1 MSEHTIQQPAE
12 HSAEAQA
19 TAQHTGPARSLKE
32 QWGKVIALVSIV
44 AIALGSFNDSMDALE
59 KIYDFSLAQF
69 TDIPSQNKLDKVYV
83 RASASVL
90 DETLGAPVYLK
101 RSGAGDAIKYY
112 QDDRF
117 VLSAV
122 IKDDAIAAYLVFPS
136 GGFLPDTSKSAGGSD
151 LLRSHFGDQEGVS
164 DLRAAL
170 SRMLT
175 YYIEENTGGE
185 FSTLYNSVS
194 GYSDFATGLSEQ
206 QRAQLSRLVDDM
218 LLGDD
223 VTDAA
228 QTLRHNLT
236 PNFYGYSTIGLS
248 ALEDAILTK
257 SEFRLIQP

>member
-1 MSEHTIQQPAE
+1 MSNQEQTLGQTDQPLTDQPQAE
-12 HSAEAQA
+12 QGSA
-19 TAQHTGPARSLKE
+19 LKQ
-32 QWGKVIALVSIV
+32 QWGKIIALVSIV

-59 KIYDFSLAQF
+59 KIYDFSLSQF
-69 TDIPSQNKLDKVYV
+69 TDIPSQDKLDKVYV

-90 DETLGAPVYLK
+90 DEALGAPVYIK
-101 RSGAGDAIKYY
+101 RSGAGDVIKYY

-122 IKDDAIAAYLVFPS
+122 IKDEAIAAYLVFPAN
-136 GGFLPDTSKSAGGSD
+136 GFMPDTSKSAGGSD
-151 LLRSHFGDQEGVS
+151 LLRSHFGNQEDVS

-185 FSTLYNSVS
+185 FNTLYNSVS
-194 GYSDFATGLSEQ
+194 GYSDFETSLSEQ
-206 QRAQLSRLVDDM
+206 QRAQLGRLVDDM

-223 VTDAA
+223 VSDAA